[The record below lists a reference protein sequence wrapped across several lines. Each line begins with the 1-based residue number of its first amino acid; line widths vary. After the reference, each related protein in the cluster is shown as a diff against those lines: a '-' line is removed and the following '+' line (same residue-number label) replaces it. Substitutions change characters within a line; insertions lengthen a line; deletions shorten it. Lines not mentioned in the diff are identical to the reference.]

1 MNRRDLMA
9 GLGCVAAL
17 GTAEFL
23 RPRRKLV
30 LMPKGAKL
38 EDLVPRV
45 VAAWTSGPSDNIV
58 LPRTEGSLAA
68 KLYTEQFALAYHHA
82 GDDLPDIMVLAA
94 YGAAQNDSLQLHR
107 PEVCYPAI
115 GFEIADRKFVD
126 IPAGPGKTVPAV
138 ALTAKSGSRVED
150 IVYWTRMGNALPR
163 SMTEQRTQRFE
174 SAFAGYIGDG
184 VLFRSSAV
192 RQGDVPQFDNLVLFL
207 SELIAALKPA
217 GRLGLLGQNYT
228 SA

>member
-23 RPRRKLV
+23 RPRRKVV

-45 VAAWTSGPSDNIV
+45 VDGWSSGPSDNIV

-82 GDDLPDIMVLAA
+82 GDDKPDIMVLAA

-115 GFEIADRKFVD
+115 GFEIIDRKFVD

-138 ALTAKSGSRVED
+138 ALTAKSGSRIED

-163 SMTEQRTQRFE
+163 TQGEQRTQRFE
-174 SAFAGYIGDG
+174 SALQGYIGDG
-184 VLFRSSAV
+184 ILFRSSAV
-192 RQGDVPQFDNLVLFL
+192 RQGDAPQFDNLVHFL
-207 SELIAALKPA
+207 SELIAALRPA
-217 GRLGLLGQNYT
+217 GRLGLLGQSYL
-228 SA
+228 A